1 MSGAVEDGDEQ
12 AVAGWLDE
20 GGDVDARCAELDDAT
35 LLMATATVGH
45 EALVRMLLQRGASV
59 NLQDSFNGGTALMCA
74 AIKGHTTI
82 VQALLDAK
90 ADASLQDNDGGTAL
104 MIAEHRKRTAT
115 AQLLRQHT
123 ERPTA
128 EASRAAVAATDA
140 AATAPKPD
148 LSGRRVRIA
157 GLMGRPDLNERSGMA
172 GRFDAARGRY
182 EVAVEGEAEAVL
194 LKPANLQEICANAN
208 ANPIPKPNLILHP

>member
-1 MSGAVEDGDEQ
+1 MEDGDEQ

-82 VQALLDAK
+82 VQALLDGK
-90 ADASLQDNDGGTAL
+90 ADASLQASTDGSTAL
-104 MIAEHRKRTAT
+104 MFAEHRKRTAT
-115 AQLLRQHT
+115 AQLLRQHA
-123 ERPTA
+123 ERQAAEVKAKATA
-128 EASRAAVAATDA
+128 AAAELLAEEKEEREAATK
-140 AATAPKPD
+140 AT
-148 LSGRRVRIA
+148 
-157 GLMGRPDLNERSGMA
+157 
-172 GRFDAARGRY
+172 
-182 EVAVEGEAEAVL
+182 
-194 LKPANLQEICANAN
+194 NLQQEAIEPA
-208 ANPIPKPNLILHP
+208 PS